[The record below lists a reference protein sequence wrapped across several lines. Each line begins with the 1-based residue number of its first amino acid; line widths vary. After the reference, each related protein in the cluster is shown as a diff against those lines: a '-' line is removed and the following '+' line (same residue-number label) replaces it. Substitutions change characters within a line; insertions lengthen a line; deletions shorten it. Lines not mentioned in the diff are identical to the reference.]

1 MIRTNLS
8 ELSVEDNI
16 AVLTI
21 DNGSKNLLTE
31 PEFADREKL
40 LDWLDA
46 NPQIGALI
54 ITGKGRHFSHGADVS
69 RFNDADMEELSRK
82 LENARALLRT
92 IEKLPIIT
100 AAAINGGCFGG
111 GLEIALS
118 CQFRIAS
125 PSSFL
130 GLPEIMHGVVP
141 GMGGMER
148 LYRLLG
154 KEKALKMILCGEM
167 IGAKAALDMGLITK
181 ISSSR
186 NSFDETKDFVKE
198 LLSGK
203 TLTQIHAIV
212 DTINLASEGV
222 LDPSK
227 GKFEAVL
234 EEASSNDKKLIRTY
248 SERIR
253 A

>member
-1 MIRTNLS
+1 MFRTNLS
-8 ELSVEDNI
+8 ELYAEDNI
-16 AVLTI
+16 AVLTL
-21 DNGSKNLLTE
+21 DNGPKNLLTE
-31 PEFADREKL
+31 PEFADRKEL
-40 LDWLDA
+40 LGWLDE
-46 NPQIGALI
+46 NPQIGALV

-69 RFNDADMEELSRK
+69 RFQDADTAELSKK
-82 LENARALLRT
+82 LENARELLRT

-125 PSSFL
+125 PSAFL

-154 KEKALKMILCGEM
+154 KEKALQMILCGDM
-167 IGAKAALDMGLITK
+167 ISAKDALDMGMVTKLSENRNPLEETIT
-181 ISSSR
+181 
-186 NSFDETKDFVKE
+186 FVKE
-198 LLSGK
+198 LMNGK
-203 TLTQIHAIV
+203 SLTQIRAIV

-222 LDPSK
+222 EDPSK
-227 GKFEAVL
+227 GKFEEVL
-234 EEASSNDKKLIRTY
+234 EEAFGNEKKLMRTY

>member
-1 MIRTNLS
+1 MVRSNLS
-8 ELSVEDNI
+8 ELHVEDNI

-21 DNGSKNLLTE
+21 DNGPKNLLTE
-31 PEFADREKL
+31 PEFTDRKVL
-40 LDWLDA
+40 LDWLDN

-69 RFNDADMEELSRK
+69 LFGEQPVDILSEK
-82 LENARALLRT
+82 LEKARELLCT

-154 KEKALKMILCGEM
+154 KEKALRMILGGEM
-167 IGAKAALDMGLITK
+167 ISAKEALDLGLVTK
-181 ISSSR
+181 LSNTR
-186 NSFDETKDFVKE
+186 NSFDDTLAFVKD
-198 LLSGK
+198 LISGK
-203 TLTQIHAIV
+203 SISQIRAIV
-212 DTINLASEGV
+212 DTINLASDGIA
-222 LDPSK
+222 DPSK
-227 GKFEAVL
+227 GKFEAL
-234 EEASSNDKKLIRTY
+234 LGEKYGNEKKLIQTY
-248 SERIR
+248 SQRIR

>member
-1 MIRTNLS
+1 MLKTNLS
-8 ELSVEDNI
+8 ELHIEDNI

-21 DNGSKNLLTE
+21 DNGPKNLLTE
-31 PEFADREKL
+31 PEFADREEL
-40 LDWLDA
+40 LGWLNA

-69 RFNDADMEELSRK
+69 RFNEAPCAELSRK
-82 LENARALLRT
+82 LENARELLRA

-125 PSSFL
+125 PSSYL

-154 KEKALKMILCGEM
+154 KEKALRMILCGEM
-167 IGAKAALDMGLITK
+167 INAKDALDMGLITK
-181 ISSSR
+181 ISENK
-186 NSFDETKDFVKE
+186 NSFDETFAFVKE
-198 LLSGK
+198 LLNGK
-203 TLTQIHAIV
+203 SLTQIHAII

-222 LDPSK
+222 EDPSK
-227 GKFEAVL
+227 GMFEAAL
-234 EEASSNDKKLIRTY
+234 EEATGNDKKLIRTY
-248 SERIR
+248 SQRIR

>member
-1 MIRTNLS
+1 MLQSNHS
-8 ELSVEDNI
+8 ELHAEDDI

-21 DNGSKNLLTE
+21 DNGPKNLLSE
-31 PEFADREKL
+31 PEFIDRKEFL
-40 LDWLDA
+40 GWLQK
-46 NPQIGALI
+46 NPQIKALI

-69 RFNDADMEELSRK
+69 RFGTAGGDELSAK
-82 LENARALLRT
+82 LESARELLRT

-111 GLEIALS
+111 GLEVALS
-118 CQFRIAS
+118 CQFRVAS
-125 PSSFL
+125 PSAFL

-154 KEKALKMILCGEM
+154 KEKALRMILCGEM
-167 IGAKAALDMGLITK
+167 ISAKDALELGLVTK
-181 ISSSR
+181 LSENK
-186 NSFDETKDFVKE
+186 NSFDETVTFVKE

-203 TLTQIHAIV
+203 SLAQINAII
-212 DTINLASEGV
+212 DTINLASDGEV
-222 LDPSK
+222 DPSK

-234 EEASSNDKKLIRTY
+234 AEAFKK
-248 SERIR
+248 
-253 A
+253 